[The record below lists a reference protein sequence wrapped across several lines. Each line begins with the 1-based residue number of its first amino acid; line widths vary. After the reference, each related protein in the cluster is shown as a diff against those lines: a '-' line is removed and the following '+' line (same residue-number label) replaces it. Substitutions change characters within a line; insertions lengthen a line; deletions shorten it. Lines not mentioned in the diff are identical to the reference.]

1 VIKNKKNK
9 TMTENELSTII
20 IGCAIEVHRRL
31 GAGLLERA
39 YQECLMYELKLKDLK
54 VEKEV
59 TLPIT
64 YKELKIDNGY
74 RIDLLVED
82 KVVVELKTVEE
93 LHNAHFAQVLTY
105 LKFGNYKLGLIFN
118 FNEAILKNGIKR
130 IIN

>member
-1 VIKNKKNK
+1 
-9 TMTENELSTII
+9 MTENELSTII
-20 IGCAIEVHRRL
+20 IGYAIEVHRRL

-39 YQECLMYELKLKDLK
+39 YQECLMYELKLNGLK

-59 TLPIT
+59 LLPII
-64 YKELKIDNGY
+64 YKDLKIDNGY

>member
-1 VIKNKKNK
+1 
-9 TMTENELSTII
+9 MTENELSTII

-39 YQECLMYELKLKDLK
+39 YQECLMYELKLNGLK

-59 TLPIT
+59 LLPIT
-64 YKELKIDNGY
+64 YKDLKIDNGH

-93 LHNAHFAQVLTY
+93 LHNAHFAQFLTY
-105 LKFGNYKLGLIFN
+105 LKFGNYKFGLIFN

>member
-1 VIKNKKNK
+1 
-9 TMTENELSTII
+9 MTENELSTII
-20 IGCAIEVHRRL
+20 IGSAIEVHRRL

-74 RIDLLVED
+74 RIHLLVED

>member
-1 VIKNKKNK
+1 
-9 TMTENELSTII
+9 MTENELSTII

-39 YQECLMYELKLKDLK
+39 YQECLMYELKLQGLK

-59 TLPIT
+59 LLPIT

-93 LHNAHFAQVLTY
+93 LHNAHFAQTLTY

>member
-1 VIKNKKNK
+1 
-9 TMTENELSTII
+9 MTENELSTII

-39 YQECLMYELKLKDLK
+39 YQECLMYELKLQGLK

-59 TLPIT
+59 LLPIT

-82 KVVVELKTVEE
+82 KVVIELKTVEE
-93 LHNAHFAQVLTY
+93 LHNAHFAQTLTY

>member
-1 VIKNKKNK
+1 
-9 TMTENELSTII
+9 MTENELSTII

-39 YQECLMYELKLKDLK
+39 YQECLMYELKLNGLK

-59 TLPIT
+59 LLPIT
-64 YKELKIDNGY
+64 YKDLKIDNGY

-93 LHNAHFAQVLTY
+93 LHNAHFAKVLTY

>member
-1 VIKNKKNK
+1 
-9 TMTENELSTII
+9 MTENELSTII

-39 YQECLMYELKLKDLK
+39 YQECLMYELK

>member
-1 VIKNKKNK
+1 
-9 TMTENELSTII
+9 MTENELSTII

-39 YQECLMYELKLKDLK
+39 YQECLMYELKLNGLK

-59 TLPIT
+59 LLPII
-64 YKELKIDNGY
+64 YKDLKIDNGH

-105 LKFGNYKLGLIFN
+105 LKFENYKLGLIFN

>member
-1 VIKNKKNK
+1 
-9 TMTENELSTII
+9 MTENELSTII

-39 YQECLMYELKLKDLK
+39 YQECLMYELKLNGLK

-59 TLPIT
+59 LLPII
-64 YKELKIDNGY
+64 YKDLKIDNGH

>member
-1 VIKNKKNK
+1 
-9 TMTENELSTII
+9 MTENELSTII

-31 GAGLLERA
+31 GEDLLERA
-39 YQECLMYELKLKDLK
+39 NQECLMYELKLNGKK
-54 VEKEV
+54 KKKEV
-59 TLPIT
+59 LLPIT
-64 YKELKIDNGY
+64 YKDLKIDNGY

>member
-1 VIKNKKNK
+1 
-9 TMTENELSTII
+9 MTENQLSTII

-39 YQECLMYELKLKDLK
+39 YQECLMYELKLQGLK

-59 TLPIT
+59 LLPIT

-93 LHNAHFAQVLTY
+93 LHNAHFAQTLTY

>member
-1 VIKNKKNK
+1 
-9 TMTENELSTII
+9 MTENELSTII

-39 YQECLMYELKLKDLK
+39 YQECLMYELKLNGLK

-59 TLPIT
+59 LLPIT
-64 YKELKIDNGY
+64 YKDLKIDNGY

-93 LHNAHFAQVLTY
+93 IHNAHFAQTLTY

>member
-1 VIKNKKNK
+1 
-9 TMTENELSTII
+9 MTENELSTII

-39 YQECLMYELKLKDLK
+39 YQECLMYELKLNGLK

-59 TLPIT
+59 LLPIT
-64 YKELKIDNGY
+64 YKDLKIDNGH

-93 LHNAHFAQVLTY
+93 LHNAHFAQTLTY

>member
-1 VIKNKKNK
+1 
-9 TMTENELSTII
+9 MTENELSTII

-39 YQECLMYELKLKDLK
+39 YQECLMYELKLNGLK

-59 TLPIT
+59 LLPIT
-64 YKELKIDNGY
+64 YKDLKIDNGY

-105 LKFGNYKLGLIFN
+105 LKFGNYKFGLIFN